1 MKIPL
6 FLTSLF
12 AAVTLAV
19 AAEESPTAQM
29 LGEFKAQIEKLDA
42 ALASNPESTRALSG
56 RGEAHLFLGHF
67 PQAVADYEKMIAI
80 DPSLDAPHW
89 RLGIAYHFTQQWEK
103 SSKQFAKYHAYDGH
117 DRENGI
123 WKFLADAH
131 AHDLATARQEMLKYT
146 EFDREPFPAI
156 YDLLAGRMTGAQFQ
170 AHLESKA
177 VAGNSHAMFYGQY
190 YRGLFEE
197 LNGRHEEALA
207 NLRAAVAL
215 FAAGEATS
223 GGPGYMWQCARLH
236 LEQLEKK

>member
-6 FLTSLF
+6 FLLTLL
-12 AAVTLAV
+12 AAVSFSAG
-19 AAEESPTAQM
+19 AEESPNAKM
-29 LGEFKAQIEKLDA
+29 LGEFKADVERLDA
-42 ALASNPESTRALSG
+42 VLAKNPDSTRALSA
-56 RGEAHLFLGHF
+56 RGDAHLFLGQF

-131 AHDLATARQEMLKYT
+131 AHGLATARQEMLEYT

-156 YDLLAGRMTGAQFQ
+156 YDLLAGRMTGELFQ
-170 AHLESKA
+170 AHLDDKK
-177 VAGNSHAMFYGQY
+177 VAGDRHAQFYGQY

-197 LNGRHEEALA
+197 LNGRHDKALA
-207 NLRAAVAL
+207 SVRAAVGL
-215 FAAGEATS
+215 FPAGEATS

>member
-1 MKIPL
+1 MKLPL
-6 FLTSLF
+6 FLLPLF
-12 AAVTLAV
+12 AAASFAM
-19 AAEESPTAQM
+19 AAEESPVAKM
-29 LGEFKAQIEKLDA
+29 LGEFKAEVEQLDA
-42 ALASNPESTRALSG
+42 TLAKNPDSTRALSA
-56 RGEAHLFLGHF
+56 RGDAHLFLGQF

-89 RLGIAYHFTQQWEK
+89 RLGIAYHFTRQWEK

-117 DRENGI
+117 DRENGV

-156 YDLLAGRMTGAQFQ
+156 YDLLAGRMTGDQFQ
-170 AHLESKA
+170 AHLDDKKVSD
-177 VAGNSHAMFYGQY
+177 NRHALFYGQY

-197 LNGRHEEALA
+197 LNGHRDKALA
-207 NLRAAVAL
+207 SLRAAVAL
-215 FAAGEATS
+215 FPAGDAAS

-236 LEQLEKK
+236 LAQLEKK

>member
-1 MKIPL
+1 
-6 FLTSLF
+6 
-12 AAVTLAV
+12 
-19 AAEESPTAQM
+19 
-29 LGEFKAQIEKLDA
+29 
-42 ALASNPESTRALSG
+42 
-56 RGEAHLFLGHF
+56 
-67 PQAVADYEKMIAI
+67 VADYEKMIAI

-123 WKFLADAH
+123 WKFLADAR

-156 YDLLAGRMTGAQFQ
+156 YDLLAGRMTGDQFQ
-170 AHLESKA
+170 AHLDDKK
-177 VAGNSHAMFYGQY
+177 VAENRHALFYGQY

-197 LNGRHEEALA
+197 LNGRHEKALA
-207 NLRAAVAL
+207 SVRAAVAL
-215 FAAGEATS
+215 FPAGEAIS